1 MGDLLWMVQWAGF
14 HLGYAAR
21 WTLIL
26 AMRERPLSPGADD
39 RVRRLL
45 TRATVNGWII
55 ELERTVPH
63 GPGYVLT
70 RKGERALAQY
80 ERREAARGIRRTR
93 HESI

>member
-26 AMRERPLSPGADD
+26 AMRERPLDPVADD
-39 RVRRLL
+39 RVGRLL
-45 TRATVNGWII
+45 TRATSNGWIS
-55 ELERTVPH
+55 ELESTGPDD
-63 GPGYVLT
+63 PGYVLT

-80 ERREAARGIRRTR
+80 ERRRAARGIDRTR
-93 HESI
+93 GESI